1 MPNQWG
7 TYSPFALDHRRT
19 MHGGL
24 KEEAAH
30 RERAMGVSVSP
41 SGPEGP
47 KTLCLVEEDVR
58 V

>member
-1 MPNQWG
+1 MPDQWC
-7 TYSPFALDHRRT
+7 TYSPFALGVRRT

-24 KEEAAH
+24 KEEAAL

-47 KTLCLVEEDVR
+47 KTLCLVEGDVR

>member
-1 MPNQWG
+1 M
-7 TYSPFALDHRRT
+7 Y
-19 MHGGL
+19 GGL

-47 KTLCLVEEDVR
+47 KTLCLVEEDIR